1 MSSHLF
7 HVHRG
12 VVFRYFKD
20 LRGVCIGGRNVNN
33 LRYADDTALLA
44 DSSQHL
50 QQLMNAAKAGSEE
63 KGLSINVRKT
73 KTMVVSKNEEAITS
87 ILVENEVL
95 EQLDL
100 FKYLGQ
106 LITPD
111 GKNEKEIRARMA
123 KGRFKKMYKLFES
136 KQLSTKLKLRLI
148 NCYVHSILLYGCET
162 WTLTKV
168 LCDKIEACEMF
179 FLRRMGKISWKQ
191 KMTNAQVL
199 EKFNTKRQLLDMI
212 KCRKMSFFGHVKRH
226 NTIIKEILEGRME
239 GRRGRGRPR
248 AAWPDNIRTW
258 ADCNLAECTRRAR
271 DRGLWRFTSRQ
282 PFRRKDGTSKEE
294 LVLDVDLFTY

>member
-1 MSSHLF
+1 M
-7 HVHRG
+7 
-12 VVFRYFKD
+12 
-20 LRGVCIGGRNVNN
+20 
-33 LRYADDTALLA
+33 
-44 DSSQHL
+44 
-50 QQLMNAAKAGSEE
+50 
-63 KGLSINVRKT
+63 
-73 KTMVVSKNEEAITS
+73 
-87 ILVENEVL
+87 VENEVL

-111 GKNEKEIRARMA
+111 GKNEKEIRARIAMA
-123 KGRFKKMYKLFES
+123 KGRFEKMYKLFES

-148 NCYVHSILLYGCET
+148 NCYVYSILLYGCET

-248 AAWPDNIRTW
+248 AAWPVNIRTW

-282 PFRRKDGTSKEE
+282 PFRRKDGTSK
-294 LVLDVDLFTY
+294 